1 MLVNEIFKS
10 FQSEGIFVGQP
21 AIFLRLSGCNIN
33 CDFCDTEYD
42 NYEKYDIKE
51 LVDVIVYNCR
61 SNNIDLLIITGG
73 EPSLQKNEIKDLIQL
88 LPKDIRIQI
97 ETNGYDYMYLN
108 DDVTYMISPKKDME
122 KTFKQYY
129 DKKNCYFKFL
139 VKDEHS
145 LDEIEELINK
155 YNYDKIYWLQP
166 LFSRDKE
173 VCNLIL
179 NNIHRFK
186 NANLSVQIHKYIYIR

>member
-10 FQSEGIFVGQP
+10 FQSEGIFVGQS

-33 CDFCDTEYD
+33 CDFCDTEYN

-51 LVDVIVYNCR
+51 LVDIIVYNCR
-61 SNNIDLLIITGG
+61 INNIDLLIITGG
-73 EPSLQKNEIKDLIQL
+73 EPSLQKKKIKDLIQL

-129 DKKNCYFKFL
+129 DKENCYFKFL
-139 VKDEHS
+139 IKDEKS

-155 YNYDKIYWLQP
+155 YDYDKKYWLQP

-173 VCNLIL
+173 VCSLIL

-186 NANLSVQIHKYIYIR
+186 NANLSVQIHKYIYIK